1 MSSPLGIILK
11 NKKPVKILNS
21 YKNMLIRMD
30 KALEQINLNDQDDN
44 EIKSINNKKSLTYE
58 DENIIIVSVR
68 SEQNNPSVTYQMDII
83 HEELI

>member
-11 NKKPVKILNS
+11 NKKHIKILNS